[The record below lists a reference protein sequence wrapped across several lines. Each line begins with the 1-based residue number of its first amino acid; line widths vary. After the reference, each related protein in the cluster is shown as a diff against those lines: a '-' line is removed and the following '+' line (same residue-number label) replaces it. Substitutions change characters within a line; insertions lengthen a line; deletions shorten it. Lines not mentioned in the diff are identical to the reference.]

1 MTASFPFSTVAHLE
15 YPAGRSASDLNSLR
29 EGIALVP
36 PESLFFHI
44 TRVSVRHPRAR
55 DLPPNDFA
63 NWAASALQEPEIAER
78 LAFAGAQPL
87 LNLEELRASLLRIL
101 EEASSR
107 KRAETAPQG
116 ASFHFISARSVRADL
131 GLTAKEPEQVVP
143 LWPRIDFASAFYH
156 LVEARILGPAED
168 DLVAW
173 LRSRGAAK
181 LAESAETLTMGGM
194 PLMRLH
200 REIGARWRRS
210 LIPSRLLRRTEEP
223 DAARRQ
229 EARAVVAR
237 FAGRLRRPKGPSE

>member
-87 LNLEELRASLLRIL
+87 VNLEELRASLLRIL
-101 EEASSR
+101 DEASSR

-116 ASFHFISARSVRADL
+116 AAFHFISARSVKAGL
-131 GLTAKEPEQVVP
+131 GLTAEEPEQVVP

-156 LVEARILGPAED
+156 LVEARILGPVED

-181 LAESAETLTMGGM
+181 LAASAETLTMGGM

-200 REIGARWRRS
+200 REIGARWGRS

-237 FAGRLRRPKGPSE
+237 FAGRLRRPKGASE